1 MHTKITAAIKSL
13 AIVVPLAP
21 LVSLGVLSVTRAA
34 QSVAPLAALE
44 AVSPSIY
51 HLYVAPGGDDRNDG
65 SQRTPFR
72 TIDKAAAAA
81 KPSTT
86 VHVAPGQYG
95 NTTIRRS
102 GTASGRLR
110 IVSDEKWR
118 AKIVGTGA
126 DGHLTNLGNHV
137 DIVGFDVSGS
147 GRLGIVNFGS
157 YTRIEGNHVHDLK
170 ISGRCMGLGG
180 AGIVN
185 AGYVATDA
193 DIVGNVVHDIGVPG
207 KCNGVQGIYHA
218 NLRGRVVNNLVYRA
232 AAWGIHLWHAASN
245 VVVAN
250 NTVFQNGGPW
260 IGGGILIG
268 NGDAPGGIVHTGTTV
283 ANNIIYD
290 NPGAA
295 IKQYCYAGVACIG
308 SGNSTVDNLVY
319 RNGSGISLKKGAAG
333 GTIDADPQ
341 FVDYRPGGAG
351 DYRLRSNSPALDQGS
366 GASAPAMDID
376 GRARPLGRGIDL
388 GAYESH

>member
-21 LVSLGVLSVTRAA
+21 LVSLGVLSVTPAAA
-34 QSVAPLAALE
+34 QSVAPLAAL
-44 AVSPSIY
+44 
-51 HLYVAPGGDDRNDG
+51 D
-65 SQRTPFR
+65 
-72 TIDKAAAAA
+72 
-81 KPSTT
+81 
-86 VHVAPGQYG
+86 
-95 NTTIRRS
+95 
-102 GTASGRLR
+102 
-110 IVSDEKWR
+110 
-118 AKIVGTGA
+118 
-126 DGHLTNLGNHV
+126 
-137 DIVGFDVSGS
+137 
-147 GRLGIVNFGS
+147 
-157 YTRIEGNHVHDLK
+157 
-170 ISGRCMGLGG
+170 
-180 AGIVN
+180 
-185 AGYVATDA
+185 
-193 DIVGNVVHDIGVPG
+193 
-207 KCNGVQGIYHA
+207 
-218 NLRGRVVNNLVYRA
+218 
-232 AAWGIHLWHAASN
+232 
-245 VVVAN
+245 
-250 NTVFQNGGPW
+250 GGPW

-308 SGNSTVDNLVY
+308 SGNSTVDKLVY

-351 DYRLRSNSPALDQGS
+351 DYRLRSSSPALDQGS
-366 GASAPAMDID
+366 GATAPTMDID